1 MFSEYPDIITVD
13 HLTKMLKIG
22 KSSAYSLLQNNQ
34 IRHVKVGRKYIIPKQ
49 AVLFFVGGLCYTD
62 SQIIDGGLQLV
73 KKGEGLK

>member
-22 KSSAYSLLQNNQ
+22 KSSAYSLLQNNL

-49 AVLFFVGGLCYTD
+49 AVLSFVGGMCYTD
-62 SQIIDGGLQLV
+62 SQIINGGLSLV
-73 KKGEGLK
+73 KKGDVV